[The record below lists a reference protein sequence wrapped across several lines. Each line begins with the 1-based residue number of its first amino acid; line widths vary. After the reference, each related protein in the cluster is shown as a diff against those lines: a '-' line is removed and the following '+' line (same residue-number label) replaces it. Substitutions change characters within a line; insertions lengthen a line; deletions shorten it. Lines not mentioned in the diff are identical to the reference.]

1 MISRRQRKQINRH
14 NRIVKQRNIYRNNVS
29 REEKDRN
36 GKIATPQEVSTEH
49 QVQEQEQVEE
59 VRGIEEN
66 ESS

>member
-14 NRIVKQRNIYRNNVS
+14 KQIVKQRNIYRNNVS

-36 GKIATPQEVSTEH
+36 GKITTPQEVSTEH

-59 VRGIEEN
+59 VRGNEEN